1 MASVGLSNDKNIVIF
16 LFLLFL
22 PRESIVLVWTF
33 NAPVREKSRRVE
45 ERERKIQS
53 GGAWM
58 SKQNGKQFK
67 ENQIKWQR
75 NKIEMSLDEREEIK
89 MKRNQ
94 LQV

>member
-1 MASVGLSNDKNIVIF
+1 
-16 LFLLFL
+16 
-22 PRESIVLVWTF
+22 
-33 NAPVREKSRRVE
+33 
-45 ERERKIQS
+45 
-53 GGAWM
+53 M